1 MDVLSGCAFCFAQ
14 NVLRRK
20 TVHGKQSTGLKTG
33 GIDMTTIDTQKRLH
47 LGMQYFADAADS
59 QDDDNQES
67 SAQKS
72 EGTKGKDADDGL
84 PKSQEELNAIIEK
97 RLKRERKKMEHQQQ
111 TGTIEGQ
118 HDGQTAEQSALDTSA
133 LDAVNRDLMIARAQ
147 LEAYKSGVIPNAV
160 EDAVYLAVMQAEKA
174 GEMDEDGIRDALKEV
189 LKRRPEWRAKKEED
203 EKSGFKVG
211 VDTSES
217 REKARGKGLPKGK
230 VIF

>member
-1 MDVLSGCAFCFAQ
+1 
-14 NVLRRK
+14 
-20 TVHGKQSTGLKTG
+20 
-33 GIDMTTIDTQKRLH
+33 MTTIDTQKHLH

-59 QDDDNQES
+59 QDDDNPEGSAQES
-67 SAQKS
+67 K
-72 EGTKGKDADDGL
+72 ETKDKAADDGL

-97 RLKRERKKMEHQQQ
+97 RLKRERKKMERQQQ
-111 TGTIEGQ
+111 TGTPEGQ